1 MRAHGHFPKCAM
13 PDMGLAAIIS
23 YRIEPGT
30 REVSHVAAIGE
41 WVSWKAAIMSHEF
54 FAEPENPCSR
64 GSELRLA

>member
-1 MRAHGHFPKCAM
+1 
-13 PDMGLAAIIS
+13 MGLAAIIS